1 MSFISTP
8 PKALQKYYS
17 KLHWKVETD
26 EPNIYLTFDDGPTP
40 EITEKVLDLLKAH
53 NAKAT
58 FFCIGK
64 NVMANRPLFNR
75 IVSEGH
81 QIGNHSNAHLNGWK
95 TKTADYVE
103 DVMQCT
109 EIFQSNLFRPP
120 YGRMKKKQI
129 KKLRKKFKIIMWS
142 VLSMDYDETKT
153 EQECWEIT
161 AKQLKPGAIVTFH
174 DSVKAEKRMFFTLKK
189 TLEMGKEK
197 AWEFKVIS

>member
-1 MSFISTP
+1 MDIISTP
-8 PKALQKYYS
+8 PQALQKFYS
-17 KLHWKVETD
+17 KLHWKVDTD

-53 NAKAT
+53 QAKAT

-64 NVMANRPLFNR
+64 NVMANRALFNR
-75 IVSEGH
+75 IVAEGH
-81 QIGNHSNAHLNGWK
+81 QIGNHSNSHLNGWK

-109 EIFQSNLFRPP
+109 EIFQSTLFRPP

-129 KKLRKKFKIIMWS
+129 KKLRKQFKIIMWS
-142 VLSMDYDETKT
+142 VLSMDYDETKS
-153 EQECWEIT
+153 EVECWEIT

-174 DSVKAEKRMFFTLKK
+174 DSVKAEKRMLFALEK
-189 TLEMGKEK
+189 TLAMGKEK
-197 AWEFKVIS
+197 AWNFEVIE

>member
-1 MSFISTP
+1 MSIISNP
-8 PKALQKYYS
+8 PKALQKFYS

-40 EITEKVLDLLKAH
+40 GITEKVLDLLKDY

-64 NVMANRPLFNR
+64 NVQANQDLFNR
-75 IVSEGH
+75 IVNEGH
-81 QIGNHSNAHLNGWK
+81 QVGNHSHSHLNGWK
-95 TKTADYVE
+95 TKTTAYID

-109 EIFQSNLFRPP
+109 EIFQSPLFRPP

-129 KKLRKKFKIIMWS
+129 KKLREQFKIVMWS
-142 VLSMDYDETKT
+142 VLSMDFDANKSED
-153 EQECWEIT
+153 QCWEIT

-174 DSVKAEKRMFFTLKK
+174 DSLKAEKRMLSTLEK
-189 TLEMGKEK
+189 TLQMGKEK
-197 AWEFKVIS
+197 GWEFVKIE